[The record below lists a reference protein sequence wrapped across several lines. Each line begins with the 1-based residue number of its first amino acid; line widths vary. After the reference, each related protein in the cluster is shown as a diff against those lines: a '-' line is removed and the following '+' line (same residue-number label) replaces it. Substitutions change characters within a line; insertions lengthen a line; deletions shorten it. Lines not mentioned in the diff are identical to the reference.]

1 MGRRN
6 YWEMVS
12 KHMSEDSTNDT
23 ADLKPQA
30 EALSAVPLG
39 TMTSLGRT
47 LGSVVDVGRE
57 LLARRRKT
65 SQSLEGPVSAE
76 VLTSL
81 CKDLL
86 EHRGEASGLALAS
99 EIVVALQQ
107 LSTDARGEFFTLLA
121 EDFDVDRDSVLA
133 AAEQYRDD
141 PSLAA
146 LSRLSHATEAPRQKL
161 FRRLNTA
168 PNGTRALVTLRGQLL
183 KVLDEN
189 PQFKGIDSDLRHLFI
204 SWFNK
209 GFLELR
215 RIDWSSPASVL
226 EKIIDYEAVHEINGW
241 DDLRSRLRED
251 RRCFAFFH
259 PALHDDPL
267 VFVEIALTTGVP
279 DSLAPLLVQ
288 ERESTH
294 HDHYNT
300 VVFYSISNCHPG
312 LASVSF
318 GNFLIKSVV
327 EELRK
332 EFAGLKTFV
341 TLSPVPGFRRWLL
354 KSDLEGLVPEEM
366 IEKIREP
373 VGRVVE
379 ADIHSQLQKLCAHYL
394 LEVKSGALPRDPVA
408 RFHLG
413 NGALLHQLNGAA
425 DLSIKG
431 LKQSA
436 GIMVNYLYD
445 LPRIEENH
453 DAYFDE
459 GKVAVSKSV
468 RRLLDQ

>member
-1 MGRRN
+1 
-6 YWEMVS
+6 
-12 KHMSEDSTNDT
+12 MSEESS
-23 ADLKPQA
+23 
-30 EALSAVPLG
+30 SANKEERNEIEEVVPAPAG
-39 TMTSLGRT
+39 TMTTLGRT
-47 LGSVVDVGRE
+47 LGSVVEVGRE
-57 LLARRRKT
+57 LLARRRRAQAVPQQPHSPDT
-65 SQSLEGPVSAE
+65 LA
-76 VLTSL
+76 SL

-99 EIVVALQQ
+99 EIVLSYLQ
-107 LSTDARGEFFTLLA
+107 LSAQDREAFFSSLA
-121 EDFDVDRDSVLA
+121 TDFDVDTNAIIDA
-133 AAEQYRDD
+133 AQRYQEEPELEQLW
-141 PSLAA
+141 SLN
-146 LSRLSHATEAPRQKL
+146 RMVEAPRQRL

-168 PNGTRALVTLRGQLL
+168 PGGTHALVAMRGHLLEVLR
-183 KVLDEN
+183 DN
-189 PQFKGIDSDLRHLFI
+189 PQFRGIDSDLRHLFI

-241 DDLRSRLRED
+241 DDLRSRLHED

-259 PALHDDPL
+259 PALKDDPL
-267 VFVEIALTTGVP
+267 VFVEIAFTEGVP

-288 ERESTH
+288 DRETEATAA
-294 HDHYNT
+294 YNT

-327 EELRK
+327 QELRK
-332 EFAGLKTFV
+332 EFAALKTFV

-354 KSDLEGLVPEEM
+354 NSDLSGLVDEDLVE
-366 IEKIREP
+366 RVRQP

-379 ADIHSQLQKLCAHYL
+379 AQVMNALQSLCAHYL
-394 LEVKSGALPRDPVA
+394 LEAKSGRLPLDPVA

-413 NGALLHQLNGAA
+413 NGASLHQLNVAA
-425 DLSIKG
+425 DLSAKG
-431 LKQSA
+431 VEQSA

-445 LPRIEENH
+445 LQRIEENH
-453 DAYFDE
+453 DAYFDT
-459 GKVAVSKSV
+459 GTIAASKAV
-468 RRLLDQ
+468 RRLID